1 MPVLPYCKER
11 ACTVPDLPN
20 GQYRLYEA
28 VISKAILITINFDA
42 NDDGMITDQLITREA
57 TIKAGSEV
65 PHDTLADYIC
75 EQGLFKPFMYDV
87 DDGGDCENTDDN
99 NEDNAVADDSLMQER
114 SPMQGGWVG
123 AKLAGVRW
131 QEKGRREHNGDIVD
145 HVVVLCYVM
154 LLCY

>member
-28 VISKAILITINFDA
+28 VTSKAILITVNFDA

-75 EQGLFKPFMYDV
+75 EQGLFKPFMYD
-87 DDGGDCENTDDN
+87 DDGGGDDNDDDDDGKNNGDN
-99 NEDNAVADDSLMQER
+99 NEDNAVADERLVQER
-114 SPMQGGWVG
+114 SPMQGW
-123 AKLAGVRW
+123 
-131 QEKGRREHNGDIVD
+131 
-145 HVVVLCYVM
+145 
-154 LLCY
+154 